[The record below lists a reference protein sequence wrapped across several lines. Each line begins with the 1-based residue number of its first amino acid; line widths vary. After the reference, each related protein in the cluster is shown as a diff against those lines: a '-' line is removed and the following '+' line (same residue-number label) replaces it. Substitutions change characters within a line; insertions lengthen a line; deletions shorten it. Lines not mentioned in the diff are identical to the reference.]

1 MADKETTFR
10 LKFEDEDMEKVFDS
24 FIGRVEESNN
34 GLRELEKTQKEV
46 FNSMAKD
53 VKKSNEQLNQ
63 QTSRLD
69 LNKVAFTD
77 LKNKAQDS
85 LESITQKS
93 SSATSTITR
102 LGRAGGLVGTV
113 LAGVG
118 AAIVG
123 AFLDVEKNA
132 KAAKRELEGI
142 KAVGNELKTRTFA
155 GLRGVVQAAIGN
167 LGEAGKEFRTAVSN
181 ITEDLIKAQQEG
193 REFFD
198 LREQIAQS
206 NRELIKTEAQR
217 TVQLQKIQALS
228 NDETKTTAERIDLI
242 KSAAAIENE
251 INSLRI
257 SELTNELE
265 LRRSENKLYGDQEG
279 SLEAIAAIEA
289 ELIELRGASQV
300 INIQTQQEINGLLQ
314 EEAELRAKIIGQ
326 IKDANALITNQQAE
340 RSLEKQIES
349 FKELRASISASG
361 LSDEYATELAELDRV
376 IDGLSNRLADG
387 LAKPLEELPGKIS
400 DTLQI
405 GSLTAESLGDELERG
420 AQEAIEQLQNAFT
433 VKSESFFEQ
442 FSDEQKKFL
451 EDSFK
456 DVLGSISDIVI
467 QGTVTQINQQ
477 EAVIDAREGN
487 ISDLERQLAEQERLE
502 GQGLANQSSRLKQSL
517 QEERAI
523 LKREQDRRLELEKRA
538 ARQRLIAN
546 SVQQG
551 SEITLA
557 ASKLLNQGASG
568 FIPGL
573 IAAAGGIALLFR
585 IIAQAKANSAAFSA
599 PPQFR
604 EGTNYLVGPSHEGG
618 GITIEAEGGERIF
631 SKSLN
636 EALGGSKY
644 TNEEIHNFA
653 LMGMNSEQAIAPMAA
668 AIASGAASQKKVAE
682 LERSEVADSI
692 RQMGDKMIAEM
703 EDIMKT
709 IKERPTYY
717 PTDQTGRRE
726 YYKGGTKVI
735 EKILPKD

>member
-1 MADKETTFR
+1 MADRDTTFR
-10 LKFEDEDMEKVFDS
+10 LKFENEDMEAVFTSLIDR
-24 FIGRVEESNN
+24 IEKTDEE
-34 GLRELEKTQKEV
+34 LQALQKTQKDTFE
-46 FNSMAKD
+46 SMAKNSEKVNEGLKKQSTQLD
-53 VKKSNEQLNQ
+53 V
-63 QTSRLD
+63 
-69 LNKVAFTD
+69 NKVSFKD
-77 LKNKAQDS
+77 LKDKGQDA
-85 LESITQKS
+85 LEGIGEKGG
-93 SSATSTITR
+93 SATSALTK
-102 LGRAGGLVGTV
+102 LGRAGGIVGTI

-118 AAIVG
+118 AAIVA
-123 AFLDVEKNA
+123 AFLDVEENA

-155 GLRGVVQAAIGN
+155 GIRGVVKAAFGDFGAAAN
-167 LGEAGKEFRTAVSN
+167 EFNKAAGGLVEGV
-181 ITEDLIKAQQEG
+181 IQAQQAG
-193 REFFD
+193 RELAD
-198 LREQIAQS
+198 ARERVAQS

-217 TVQLQKIQALS
+217 TIQLQKIQALS

-289 ELIELRGASQV
+289 GLIELRGASQV

-326 IKDANALITNQQAE
+326 IKDANALFSSDQAAQQE
-340 RSLEKQIES
+340 RTLEKQIEA
-349 FKELRASISASG
+349 FKELRESINGAG
-361 LSDEYATELAELDRV
+361 LADSYAEELTELDRV
-376 IDGLSNRLADG
+376 IDGLSNRLKKG
-387 LAKPLEELPGKIS
+387 LIDPIENELPTILTKS
-400 DTLQI
+400 LQV
-405 GSLTAESLGDELERG
+405 SSQTAEILGDELEEG
-420 AQEAIEQLQNAFT
+420 YKKALEEL
-433 VKSESFFEQ
+433 
-442 FSDEQKKFL
+442 QKKA
-451 EDSFK
+451 FK
-456 DVLGSISDIVI
+456 DITDDQRRFIEDQFKDAFDSVADIVI

-477 EAVIDAREGN
+477 EAVIDARQDS
-487 ISDLERQLAEQERLE
+487 ISELERQLSEQDRLE
-502 GQGLANQSSRLKQSL
+502 SLGRANQSNSLRQSL

-523 LKREQDRRLELEKRA
+523 LKREQDRRIELEKRA

-618 GITIEAEGGERIF
+618 GITIEAEGGERIL
-631 SKSLN
+631 SKALN
-636 EALGGSKY
+636 DRLGGAQL
-644 TNEEIHNFA
+644 TNDELANFA

-668 AIASGAASQKKVAE
+668 AIASGARSGRKVDELQAWERNDILAEVFKKEIRGLKYDMKKVIE
-682 LERSEVADSI
+682 
-692 RQMGDKMIAEM
+692 
-703 EDIMKT
+703 
-709 IKERPTYY
+709 ERPTYY
-717 PTDQTGRRE
+717 PTDQPGRRE
-726 YYKGGTKVI
+726 YYKGGTKII
-735 EKILPKD
+735 EKILPK